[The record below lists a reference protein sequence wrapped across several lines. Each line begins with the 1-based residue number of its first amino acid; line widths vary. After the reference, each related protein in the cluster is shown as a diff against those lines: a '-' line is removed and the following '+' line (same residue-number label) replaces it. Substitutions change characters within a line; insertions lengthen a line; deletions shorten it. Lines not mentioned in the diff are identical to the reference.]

1 MDKYYKNILAFNR
14 GLGFK
19 GLTFKNFEKVRE
31 AKHDAV
37 VIVGMGGSGLPGEI
51 LRGVK
56 DEAGVKV
63 PIFLVKDYDIPA
75 LPYKNPGFIFISFS
89 GGTEEVI
96 SALSGVNKKYIRI
109 VITGGGKL
117 AALSQ
122 KARVPL
128 VLFEQDELVP
138 RQASGLMF
146 YGLVGALKRVLPSVN
161 VPELVDSIQPLRFRT
176 SGEALARILK
186 NKVVLVYASGENA
199 HLSYDWK
206 VRLNEN
212 AKAPSF
218 TGILPEINHNEIAG
232 FHKKNMAKNFFALF
246 LSDSGEKNKKIKKR
260 IDLTRKLLKRYGVGS
275 RQVDLVG
282 KTKLEKTWNSIL
294 LAEWT
299 SYYLAKY
306 TEIDPFDTELIE
318 AFKKMMKK

>member
-14 GLGFK
+14 GLGFG
-19 GLTFKNFEKVRE
+19 GLTFKNFEKVRM
-31 AKHDAV
+31 AQHDALV
-37 VIVGMGGSGLPGEI
+37 VVGMGGSGLPGEI

-56 DEAGVKV
+56 DEAGVEV
-63 PIFLVKDYDIPA
+63 PILLVRNYDVGD
-75 LPYKNPGFIFISFS
+75 LSYKNPIFIFISFS

-96 SALSGVNKKYIRI
+96 SAFVGTNKKYQKIA
-109 VITGGGKL
+109 ITGGGKL
-117 AALSQ
+117 ADISE
-122 KARVPL
+122 KAKIPT

-146 YGLVGALKRVLPSVN
+146 YGLVGALKRVLSGVG
-161 VPELVDSIQPLRFRT
+161 VPEFANRIQPLKFRA
-176 SGEALARILK
+176 SGRALAEALKDKI
-186 NKVVLVYASGENA
+186 VLVYADSANA
-199 HLSYDWK
+199 YLSYDWK
-206 VRLNEN
+206 IRFNEN
-212 AKAPSF
+212 AKMPSF
-218 TGILPEINHNEIAG
+218 MGVLPEINHNEIAG

-246 LSDSGEKNKKIKKR
+246 LGDPGEKSGKTKKR

-275 RQVDLVG
+275 RQVNLTG

-306 TEIDPFDTELIE
+306 TKIDPFDTELIE